1 MRYFLTGATG
11 FVGGRLLKQLLD
23 DGHVVHALVRDRA
36 KAGAIQEDAVKRAG
50 RLELVE
56 GDITD
61 KESMRIAMDGADGI
75 YHCAAWYKVGNKA
88 DRARAGEAREINVEG
103 TRNVLELMDE
113 LAVPKGVYVST
124 LAVNSDTRGELV
136 DETYKFEG
144 EHLCLYNQTKWEAH
158 YKVAEPMMKAGL
170 PLVVV
175 MPGIIYG
182 PGDTSILRPTI
193 KKYLKRKLF
202 ALPKVPEYSW
212 AHVDDVAE
220 ACQLA
225 MQKGRVGEKYIISG
239 ERYGFA
245 AAFDL
250 MAEISGVPAPT
261 RRLGPG
267 TLRFFGGFM
276 RAFLWMNLP
285 DDFHPEV
292 MRLSAEATYLGD
304 NSKARAELGYE
315 PRSLREGLE
324 ETLAAEMGELHM
336 VKK

>member
-11 FVGGRLLKQLLD
+11 FLGGRLLKRLLD

-61 KESMRIAMDGADGI
+61 KESMRIAMDGADGV
-75 YHCAAWYKVGNKA
+75 YHCAAWYKVG
-88 DRARAGEAREINVEG
+88 RAATRTASKAREINVEG

-113 LAVPKGVYVST
+113 LSVPKGVYVST
-124 LAVNSDTRGELV
+124 LAVNSDTGGEMV
-136 DETYKFEG
+136 DESYRFSG
-144 EHLCLYNQTKWEAH
+144 EHLNTYNRTKWEAH

-175 MPGIIYG
+175 MPGLIYG
-182 PGDTSILRPTI
+182 PGDTSIVRPMI

-202 ALPKVPEYSW
+202 ALPKAPEYCW
-212 AHVDDVAE
+212 AHVDDIAM
-220 ACQLA
+220 ACELA
-225 MQKGRVGEKYIISG
+225 MQKGTVGEDYIISG

-250 MAEISGVPAPT
+250 MAEISGVPAP
-261 RRLGPG
+261 RRRFSPG
-267 TLRFFGGFM
+267 TLRFFAGFM
-276 RAFLWMNLP
+276 QAFAWLNPP

-292 MRLSAEATYLGD
+292 LRLSAEATYLGD
-304 NSKARAELGYE
+304 NSKAKAELGYE
-315 PRSLREGLE
+315 PRSLRVGLE
-324 ETLAAEMGELHM
+324 ETLAVEMAELRM
-336 VKK
+336 VKNK

>member
-11 FVGGRLLKQLLD
+11 FVGGRLLNQLLD
-23 DGHVVHALVRDRA
+23 EGHVVHALVRDRA
-36 KAGAIQEDAVKRAG
+36 KAGAIQEDAVRRQG

-61 KESMRIAMDGADGI
+61 KESMRIGMDGADGVN
-75 YHCAAWYKVGNKA
+75 HCAAWYKVGGAAARSAKE
-88 DRARAGEAREINVEG
+88 ARAINVDG

-113 LAVPKGVYVST
+113 LSVPKGVYIST
-124 LAVNSDTRGELV
+124 LAVNSDTRGEVV
-136 DETYKFEG
+136 DESYRFDG

-193 KKYLKRKLF
+193 QKYLKSKLF
-202 ALPKVPEYSW
+202 GLPKVPEYSW
-212 AHVDDVAE
+212 AHVDDVAD
-220 ACQLA
+220 ACVLA
-225 MQKGRVGEKYIISG
+225 MQKGRVGEDYIISG

-261 RRLGPG
+261 RRFSPS
-267 TLRFFGGFM
+267 TLRFFAGFM
-276 RAFLWMNLP
+276 AAFTWMNP
-285 DDFHPEV
+285 PEDFHPEV
-292 MRLSAEATYLGD
+292 LRLSAEATYLGD
-304 NSKARAELGYE
+304 NSKAREELGYE
-315 PRSLREGLE
+315 PRSLRDGLE
-324 ETLAAEMGELHM
+324 ETLAVEMSALHM